1 MSKDIAEKYDQKDGL
16 SRQGGRTFPFYPAG
30 GVGAF
35 VHEGKI
41 ININMTNWTVDFV
54 TQFDYK
60 FYLGVQVS
68 SPYLHSNTGEG
79 FSAFP
84 EVGAKCLLCIPSD
97 GPPPFILAYIMP
109 METIGDTSSEESP
122 AGTASNGG
130 DIPSTTAATFSGG
143 RSKAK
148 PGDITV
154 RGRDGN
160 FVTLHRGGVL
170 QIGATEL
177 AQRIYIPLDNL
188 ITDISE
194 NYHHHNTAGSIN
206 WGIQQGAATSDHAT
220 YHKQTYRLF
229 AEDQKATIRVLS
241 SGNNDDYLG
250 EPTGDAGQTSN
261 LNQLNI
267 GIPKV
272 SPIVYEVVVSPE
284 HFDAES
290 GDPDDKAKESSVL
303 RFFFDK
309 QGGAFLR
316 SESSVLLAI
325 EKKLKVT
332 VKGDILLETKGSF
345 SLTAAGRMS
354 INGSTGVAIDSNG
367 KVVFKGGK
375 QPIGRV
381 GDTVIVPI
389 PAATLTVTNLSAIAG
404 TVSGAVCTIPPG
416 ALLAALTQVV
426 PVNIN
431 AIISTGNPDILA

>member
-1 MSKDIAEKYDQKDGL
+1 MKDLVNTKSQPDA
-16 SRQGGRTFPFYPAG
+16 SNRTSFRTTPFYPAG

-35 VHEGKI
+35 IHEGKI

-54 TQFDYK
+54 TQFDAK

-109 METIGDTSSEESP
+109 METIGDTSTEESP
-122 AGTASNGG
+122 AGTASSGG
-130 DIPSTTAATFSGG
+130 IPSTTAATFSGG

-389 PAATLTVTNLSAIAG
+389 PAATLMVTNLSAITGA
-404 TVSGAVCTIPPG
+404 VSGATCTLPPG
-416 ALLAALTQVV
+416 ALKLALTQVL
-426 PVNIN
+426 PVNVN

>member
-1 MSKDIAEKYDQKDGL
+1 MKDLVNTKSQPDA
-16 SRQGGRTFPFYPAG
+16 SNRTSFRTTPFYPAG

-35 VHEGKI
+35 IHEGKI

-54 TQFDYK
+54 TQFDAK

-109 METIGDTSSEESP
+109 METIGDTSTEESP
-122 AGTASNGG
+122 AGTASSGG
-130 DIPSTTAATFSGG
+130 IPSTTAATFSGG

-160 FVTLHRGGVL
+160 FITLHRGGVL

-389 PAATLTVTNLSAIAG
+389 PAATLMVTNLSAITGA
-404 TVSGAVCTIPPG
+404 VSGATCTLPPG
-416 ALLAALTQVV
+416 ALKLALTQVL
-426 PVNIN
+426 PVNVN

>member
-1 MSKDIAEKYDQKDGL
+1 
-16 SRQGGRTFPFYPAG
+16 
-30 GVGAF
+30 
-35 VHEGKI
+35 
-41 ININMTNWTVDFV
+41 
-54 TQFDYK
+54 
-60 FYLGVQVS
+60 
-68 SPYLHSNTGEG
+68 
-79 FSAFP
+79 
-84 EVGAKCLLCIPSD
+84 
-97 GPPPFILAYIMP
+97 MP
-109 METIGDTSSEESP
+109 METIGDTSTEESP
-122 AGTASNGG
+122 AGTASSGG
-130 DIPSTTAATFSGG
+130 IPSTTAATFSGG

-267 GIPKV
+267 GISKV
-272 SPIVYEVVVSPE
+272 SPIVYEVVISPE

-290 GDPDDKAKESSVL
+290 GDPDDNAKESSVL

-332 VKGDILLETKGSF
+332 VKGDVLLETKGSF
-345 SLTAAGRMS
+345 SLTADGRVS
-354 INGSTGVAIDSNG
+354 INGATGVAIDSNG

-381 GDTVIVPI
+381 GDNVIVPI
-389 PAATLTVTNLSAIAG
+389 PAATLMVTNLSAIVG
-404 TVSGAVCTIPPG
+404 TVSGATCTIPPG
-416 ALLAALTQVV
+416 ALLAGAVQVV
-426 PVNIN
+426 PVNVN
-431 AIISTGNPDILA
+431 AVISTGNPDILA